1 METNPRII
9 IVWVSSDYQM
19 ARGFIAVVSRVP
31 VQSVTLNIVC
41 VLIEVNQIIFDINFT
56 TMGRGKLHTNYGP

>member
-1 METNPRII
+1 MSPKASSYNMVTNSRRT

-31 VQSVTLNIVC
+31 VHSVTLNIVC
-41 VLIEVNQIIFDINFT
+41 VN
-56 TMGRGKLHTNYGP
+56 